1 MRGRSGD
8 SARVQGSARP
18 PIKVGRLVVGLA
30 LVLGSVSS
38 VTLLLMEGYSARAMV
53 VIGLTLIL
61 TSIVGLW
68 FTIRGTWD

>member
-1 MRGRSGD
+1 MRGRHGD
-8 SARVQGSARP
+8 LVRPQGSAQPTIR
-18 PIKVGRLVVGLA
+18 VGRLVVGLA

-38 VTLLLMEGYSARAMV
+38 VTLLLIEGYSARTMV

-68 FTIRGTWD
+68 FTIRGTWH

>member
-1 MRGRSGD
+1 MTGPEG
-8 SARVQGSARP
+8 AGHP
-18 PIKVGRLVVGLA
+18 PIKVFRLLVGLA

-38 VTLLLMEGYSARAMV
+38 TVLLLMEGYLARTMV

-68 FTIRGTWD
+68 VTIRGTWD